1 MLEFRIGRGT
11 EVRDESEAGQTGKVR
26 RSRVPPVSAAVREL
40 AGEGDEAE
48 EGYTVG
54 ALPDARAMG
63 LHS

>member
-1 MLEFRIGRGT
+1 M
-11 EVRDESEAGQTGKVR
+11 
-26 RSRVPPVSAAVREL
+26 PPVSAAVREL
-40 AGEGDEAE
+40 AGEGDDEEGEGEGGEGEGASEAG